1 MFSKN
6 IVRVFI
12 GITLITKSRA
22 YYTLMLYRN
31 NEVDFVELPPK
42 LLKARSTILT
52 KHTIILTALLDF
64 LSNYSFKD
72 TQIRF
77 YPNDYDVWFEF
88 SNELVKNGKVSNQ
101 TKDKEIWEDI
111 YDLIKENNIDL
122 TIAES
127 NNVLNEINKII

>member
-42 LLKARSTILT
+42 LIKARSTILT

-101 TKDKEIWEDI
+101 TKDKEIWEHI
-111 YDLIKENNIDL
+111 YALINENNIDL